1 MYIRVVVA
9 VAVAIVVALAV
20 VLLTR
25 VVQDTLFGYAYFDNN
40 GTTIPHPQ
48 VYLRMIYGAY
58 LGNPSGH
65 YANRA
70 KQYFAEAE
78 SAILQL
84 ISTGGKPDG
93 KFKVIWNSG
102 ASEGNNTVI
111 RGFGEYMREAGSK
124 PHFILSSLEHHTS
137 IECAKYLERTGV
149 ITLTLARPNSEGVF
163 DPVAFATLIQPT
175 TALVSIMHVNN
186 ELGSENPIE
195 QIAET
200 IKAIRPDI
208 YIHVDCVQSFG
219 KRILPIST
227 WNVDAVTISLHK
239 LDGPQ
244 GLGALIITHEF
255 AKRLV
260 PLVFGT
266 QNGGLRGGTENT
278 AAISAVPTTIRIT
291 FTDRDRKTARILAM
305 KHQIVNAIT
314 EAFAVDN
321 YANYYGQPDSY
332 APVFR
337 SDGSKN
343 NVKIVFLGPTKP
355 GTCLPDDDR
364 VSPATISMSI
374 VKDSLQNHFCNIKLR
389 KYLLDRRIVVST
401 GSACAT
407 EASYLNHVLEGIMA
421 PFIIRCG
428 VVRIS
433 LGDYTSGFQVRRLI
447 KHLINGI
454 RVQLNDF

>member
-1 MYIRVVVA
+1 MHSRAIIAIITAIFIVVA
-9 VAVAIVVALAV
+9 VIAAIR
-20 VLLTR
+20 LTR
-25 VVQDTLFGYAYFDNN
+25 DTVFGYAYFDNN

-48 VYLRMIYGAY
+48 VYFRMIYGAY

-70 KQYFAEAE
+70 KQYFSEAE

-84 ISTGGKPDG
+84 ISTGSVVDN
-93 KFKVIWNSG
+93 KFKIVWNSG

-111 RGFGEYMREAGSK
+111 RGFGEYMRREGNK

-149 ITLTLARPNSEGVF
+149 ITLTLARPNSEGIF

-200 IKAIRPDI
+200 IKTVRPDI

-244 GLGALIITHEF
+244 GLGALIITPEF
-255 AKRLV
+255 ADRLV
-260 PLVFGT
+260 PLIFGT

-278 AAISAVPTTIRIT
+278 AAISAVPTTIRTT
-291 FTDRDRKTARILAM
+291 FTNRDRKTAKILSM

-332 APVFR
+332 APHFEP
-337 SDGSKN
+337 GTK
-343 NVKIVFLGPTKP
+343 VKIVFLGPTKP

-364 VSPATISMSI
+364 VSPATISMSVI
-374 VKDSLQNHFCNIKLR
+374 KDSLQDHFCNIKLR

-433 LGDYTSGFQVRRLI
+433 LGDYTSEFQVRRLI
-447 KHLINGI
+447 KHIILGI
-454 RVQLNDF
+454 RTQLNDF